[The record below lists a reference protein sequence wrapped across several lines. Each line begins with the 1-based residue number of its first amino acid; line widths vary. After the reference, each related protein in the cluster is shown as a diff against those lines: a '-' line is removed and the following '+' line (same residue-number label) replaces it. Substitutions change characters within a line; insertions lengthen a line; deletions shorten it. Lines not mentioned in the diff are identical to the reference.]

1 MATTWTEDQL
11 RVIETRDSNLLVS
24 AAAGSGK
31 TAVLVERIIQRI
43 TDQDHP
49 IDIDELLVVTFTSA
63 AAAEMRER
71 IRDAVERALDQDG
84 DNPHL
89 LRQMTLVHNAQI
101 TTIHSFCMNV
111 IRNHFHEID
120 LDPGFRIV
128 DEGENRLLMA
138 DTMDALM
145 KRHYEEEAEGSIF
158 FSLVDAYGKRG
169 RDTSVTEMILDLYEK
184 AQSYPWPGEW
194 LKSTVESYR
203 AATEEELA
211 ETPWM
216 EFALSYAK
224 SRIGDA
230 REQTAEL
237 VKLCQLPEGPGCYLD
252 SLTLDLEIYDRL
264 MAGDTYGDLAR
275 AFRDLKFPKIGNS
288 RGFTGDPELLEQ
300 VKSGR
305 DACKKAIGKL
315 AEDLFFEKTSEVLA
329 DMAWLLPYMEELALL
344 GEEFGRD
351 FARVKRKKNL
361 LDYGD
366 LEHMALEIL
375 VDSETKELR
384 PAALEYQR
392 QFAEVMIDEYQD
404 SNYIQ
409 EAILT
414 SVSRESAGGHNRFMV
429 GDVKQSIYRFR
440 LACPQIFMDKYAAYS
455 REPGA
460 KDLRIDLHMNFRS
473 RREVLDFV
481 NDIFYPLMRK
491 DIGNVLYDDQAALY
505 VGAQNYREM
514 DGMFAPE
521 ILVGD
526 FADVEDPGEEDRLT
540 YEAKIVADRIL
551 DMKRNQMVTD
561 KSGGQLRPVRFSDI
575 VILMRSPGSGG
586 ETFVE
591 VLRENGIPAF
601 MESRTGYFTSTEVET
616 VLSLLKILDNPY
628 WDIPLTAVLHSP
640 MFGFTDRELA
650 EIRGR
655 QEGSFAHVFFDWAR
669 THSREKKVEKFLSF
683 YDRAREKVADTP
695 IHRLLEFVLEETGY
709 LDYVTAMPAGAGR
722 RANLEKLVDQAVAYE
737 QTSYKGLFH
746 FVRYIEHLQKY
757 EVDFGAAELISE
769 NDDAVRIMSIHKSK
783 GLEFPVV
790 FVSALGRQFNRQ
802 DSRGRMVVHSD
813 YGVGLEYVDD
823 AAGVRKSTLYKKAV
837 ERAITVETLGE
848 EMRVLY
854 VALTRAKEKLVLTG
868 VCKDAVKELALWRA
882 QKRALSYTERL
893 TASCFLEWV
902 VRCASLY
909 PDRYKITVC
918 TPGKTA
924 EQEASGEMNRQR
936 RRLDLLRDI
945 AGADAD
951 LTGWMEEQMTF
962 AYPFEGELRYKAK
975 YSVSEIKHRAMEALT
990 DESSGE
996 QLFSAGEE
1004 ETCVPQF
1011 ISGKKREEAS
1021 AGALLGTAVHRVL
1034 ECLDFTREPLG
1045 DSLEDQIRQME
1056 EDGRLLE
1063 DQVKRIPLEKVRK
1076 FLGTSIAGRM
1086 AVAAAA
1092 GCLFLEQPFVMGD
1105 LPEKIFGDGSASEE
1119 MLLVQGII
1127 DVFFEEE
1134 DGIVLLDYK
1143 TDRVREAEEL
1153 IRRYRRQLEL
1163 YGEALERTRGKR
1175 VKERY
1180 LYSFALGETIRV

>member
-1 MATTWTEDQL
+1 M
-11 RVIETRDSNLLVS
+11 
-24 AAAGSGK
+24 K
-31 TAVLVERIIQRI
+31 
-43 TDQDHP
+43 
-49 IDIDELLVVTFTSA
+49 
-63 AAAEMRER
+63 
-71 IRDAVERALDQDG
+71 
-84 DNPHL
+84 
-89 LRQMTLVHNAQI
+89 MT
-101 TTIHSFCMNV
+101 M
-111 IRNHFHEID
+111 
-120 LDPGFRIV
+120 
-128 DEGENRLLMA
+128 
-138 DTMDALM
+138 
-145 KRHYEEEAEGSIF
+145 
-158 FSLVDAYGKRG
+158 
-169 RDTSVTEMILDLYEK
+169 
-184 AQSYPWPGEW
+184 
-194 LKSTVESYR
+194 
-203 AATEEELA
+203 
-211 ETPWM
+211 
-216 EFALSYAK
+216 
-224 SRIGDA
+224 
-230 REQTAEL
+230 
-237 VKLCQLPEGPGCYLD
+237 
-252 SLTLDLEIYDRL
+252 
-264 MAGDTYGDLAR
+264 
-275 AFRDLKFPKIGNS
+275 
-288 RGFTGDPELLEQ
+288 
-300 VKSGR
+300 
-305 DACKKAIGKL
+305 
-315 AEDLFFEKTSEVLA
+315 
-329 DMAWLLPYMEELALL
+329 PY
-344 GEEFGRD
+344 
-351 FARVKRKKNL
+351 
-361 LDYGD
+361 
-366 LEHMALEIL
+366 
-375 VDSETKELR
+375 T
-384 PAALEYQR
+384 
-392 QFAEVMIDEYQD
+392 
-404 SNYIQ
+404 
-409 EAILT
+409 
-414 SVSRESAGGHNRFMV
+414 
-429 GDVKQSIYRFR
+429 
-440 LACPQIFMDKYAAYS
+440 
-455 REPGA
+455 
-460 KDLRIDLHMNFRS
+460 RS
-473 RREVLDFV
+473 RV
-481 NDIFYPLMRK
+481 
-491 DIGNVLYDDQAALY
+491 
-505 VGAQNYREM
+505 
-514 DGMFAPE
+514 
-521 ILVGD
+521 
-526 FADVEDPGEEDRLT
+526 
-540 YEAKIVADRIL
+540 
-551 DMKRNQMVTD
+551 
-561 KSGGQLRPVRFSDI
+561 
-575 VILMRSPGSGG
+575 
-586 ETFVE
+586 
-591 VLRENGIPAF
+591 
-601 MESRTGYFTSTEVET
+601 
-616 VLSLLKILDNPY
+616 
-628 WDIPLTAVLHSP
+628 
-640 MFGFTDRELA
+640 
-650 EIRGR
+650 
-655 QEGSFAHVFFDWAR
+655 
-669 THSREKKVEKFLSF
+669 
-683 YDRAREKVADTP
+683 
-695 IHRLLEFVLEETGY
+695 
-709 LDYVTAMPAGAGR
+709 
-722 RANLEKLVDQAVAYE
+722 
-737 QTSYKGLFH
+737 
-746 FVRYIEHLQKY
+746 
-757 EVDFGAAELISE
+757 
-769 NDDAVRIMSIHKSK
+769 KSK

-909 PDRYKITVC
+909 SDRYKITVC

-936 RRLDLLRDI
+936 RRLDLLRDM

-1004 ETCVPQF
+1004 EACVPQF